1 MTNEE
6 KTAVERCEVVVD
18 SVAVESYSQRGY
30 RTIEIR
36 EEDISTVQYVNDQQV
51 LSGNSYPTTIP
62 KQVPVV
68 LRVLRFHMVR
78 DGESHIAELSVLLE
92 STEVERNALKDKV
105 DEGDKVIAALKSESE
120 KATQNSER
128 HLKSA
133 MSEQKLVVEL
143 RESLRKMEEMIAKI
157 RKEIGEQ
164 RWRDI
169 TMDPSDQKMIAA
181 EKARIASLDLDDAE
195 VQTGT

>member
-1 MTNEE
+1 MTDEE
-6 KTAVERCEVVVD
+6 NMAERCEVVVD

-36 EEDISTVQYVNDQQV
+36 QEDISTVQYVNDQQV
-51 LSGNSYPTTIP
+51 FSGNSYPTSIS

-68 LRVLRFHMVR
+68 LRVLKFHMVR
-78 DGESHIAELSVLLE
+78 SGESRIGELSVMLDVSQAE
-92 STEVERNALKDKV
+92 CEALKVKIA
-105 DEGDKVIAALKSESE
+105 EGDKVIGALKSESE
-120 KATQNSER
+120 KITRNAER
-128 HLKSA
+128 HLA
-133 MSEQKLVVEL
+133 DLVNEQKIVTEL
-143 RESLRKMEEMIAKI
+143 RDTLRKMEETIAKI